1 MVFMNSWIIEQYGA
15 IVGDDFIVIMN
26 YFQYLKWL
34 LGTFGTLHTTV
45 LELEMIL
52 LQKITNLNVS
62 NVFSRCI
69 DY

>member
-52 LQKITNLNVS
+52 LQKNN
-62 NVFSRCI
+62 
-69 DY
+69 